1 MSRDD
6 GDGRSPWRRLQT
18 WLPGFRPQEGGTSGS
33 ARAAGAEKERLGE
46 KHLRRQGY
54 RIVARNVTYRFGEI
68 DLVARE
74 GETLAFVEVK
84 SRTDDR
90 FGPAVLAVDREKRRR
105 VILAARAYLTEQPW
119 DGPVRFDVLG
129 IDGVGAGRRFTLLRG
144 AFEADE
150 G

>member
-1 MSRDD
+1 MSRGDD
-6 GDGRSPWRRLQT
+6 DRSPWKRLRA
-18 WLPGFRPQEGGTSGS
+18 WLPGLRPEEGGTSGS
-33 ARAAGAEKERLGE
+33 ARAAGADKERLAE

-68 DLVARE
+68 DLVTRD
-74 GETLAFVEVK
+74 GDTLAFVEVK

-105 VILAARAYLTEQPW
+105 VVLAARAYLTEHPW
-119 DGPVRFDVLG
+119 EGPVRFDVLG
-129 IDGVGAGRRFTLLRG
+129 IDGVGEGRSFTLLRG

>member
-1 MSRDD
+1 V
-6 GDGRSPWRRLQT
+6 T
-18 WLPGFRPQEGGTSGS
+18 GTSS
-33 ARAAGAEKERLGE
+33 ARVRGAETERIAE
-46 KHLRRQGY
+46 TYLRRQGY

-84 SRTDDR
+84 SRTDGR
-90 FGPAVLAVDREKRRR
+90 FGPAVLAVDRQKRRR

-119 DGPVRFDVLG
+119 EGPVRFDVLG
-129 IDGVGAGRRFTLLRG
+129 IDGVGPRRRFTLLRN